1 MYDDYINRFKRKT
14 EVEKKATSQIG
25 DIIAQSLSK
34 MDVLVNS
41 STLAI
46 PVAFINKDKE
56 AFSEAVMYTYI
67 DDGVVIG
74 DMINVFDRIYL
85 VYKELKNIK
94 RDGYIN
100 KFNLI
105 ECNIKFTLNN
115 SEVRAAFKGPLRSK
129 YSEEENLSDNFGV
142 TSSSEAI
149 IIFPNVGPNALN
161 MKQNDYF
168 TVDDQSWRIIT
179 IDKITNPGITYA
191 AVEEYFA
198 PDLEKISFNENALP
212 LEEPPTNE
220 NILIAGITH
229 NFATEMGYFKADKN
243 INIVERTTSSVR
255 FIIPFNIDEIN
266 IEVKRDG
273 QIVSE
278 YYLVRT

>member
-14 EVEKKATSQIG
+14 EVEKKASSQIG

-34 MDVLVNS
+34 MDVLINN

-56 AFSEAVMYTYI
+56 AFSEAVMYTYVT
-67 DDGVVIG
+67 DGVVIG
-74 DMINVFDRIYL
+74 DLVNVFDRIYL

-105 ECNIKFTLNN
+105 ECNIKFILNN
-115 SEVRAAFKGPLRSK
+115 TEVRAAFKGPLRSK
-129 YSEEENLSDNFGV
+129 YSEEETLAENFGV

-161 MKQNDYF
+161 LKQNDYF
-168 TVDDQSWRIIT
+168 TVDDQSWRLTT

-198 PDLEKISFNENALP
+198 PDLEKISVNEDALPSEEEPINEN
-212 LEEPPTNE
+212 T
-220 NILIAGITH
+220 LIAGITH
-229 NFATEMGYFKADKN
+229 TFATEMGYFKADKN
-243 INIVERTTSSVR
+243 INIVDRTTSSVR
-255 FIIPFNIDEIN
+255 FIIPFNVDEIN
-266 IEVKRDG
+266 IEIKRDG
-273 QIVSE
+273 LIVSE
-278 YYLVRT
+278 YYKVRT